1 MAKKPINTQMEMF
14 ELGGLKDQGDT
25 TDPISKNQ
33 VPIGS
38 TQKEVR
44 DDIPAQLSEGEFV
57 LPADVVRYHGLEKL
71 MKLRQQ
77 AKGGLKTMEQ
87 MGQMGNSDQAIMSD
101 DLPFKPQFQEGGM
114 VQAPIIQAPQVLQPS
129 NVPGYQRPQTQ
140 GVQFTPA
147 QGQQQI
153 QSSFATPQQ
162 TVSIPF
168 AQQYRTPT
176 YTPPSYQEPISFR
189 DYIGAEFG
197 QLQKTE
203 TRRYTN
209 EQGEELYI
217 PFVNGKPI
225 YPIPAGYTEY
235 KEEAKPPTDDR
246 PTTPTTRVRDES
258 DGGDDS
264 SPGVKTTRVS
274 EIASNTAGG
283 KKSVTDFFSTGKGK
297 SIAGSVLGTAM
308 LGPIGGIIG
317 GLLGKAL
324 ADDKQQLAQQMGAI
338 PGTTG
343 PLGPERNFDQLSQQA
358 YGKGLTDVTSMLGG
372 VTPTFSYGY
381 NPGSVDVATGG
392 TFNAA
397 GIAVDENGNMSTSN
411 GVPSYD
417 SFASFANAMAVSA
430 ETGYYGGPVSKDEYN
445 NMSPKGKDL
454 YNSYASGLGIPSYE
468 ITDPDVEDI
477 SDDVPSPSPTDP
489 SGMDFGVT
497 DPSLDINADVEDIS
511 PDVETPSTTQSQPD
525 PIDSTGDPYG
535 GGEGSGVSTG
545 DPSGGG
551 GGSDIGDPSQGNASN
566 MGMDDDTSAQSE
578 GPGGSDTAGDS
589 SADGS
594 ESTGKIICTA
604 MNKMYGLP
612 MYSNRVWM
620 RYNKYKKLDSAWELG
635 YHKIFLSL
643 VKKMPTNKYIRKS
656 LEWFAN
662 TRTYGLKEEM
672 KGNMFTVNTLILR
685 PLFSPIV
692 YITGKLVQK
701 GILKRADVKSI

>member
-14 ELGGLKDQGDT
+14 ELGGLKDQGNT
-25 TDPISKNQ
+25 RDPISKNQ

-114 VQAPIIQAPQVLQPS
+114 VQQPIIQTPQVLQPS
-129 NVPGYQRPQTQ
+129 NVPGYQSPQIQ

-176 YTPPSYQEPISFR
+176 YTPPSYQEPLTFR

-246 PTTPTTRVRDES
+246 PTTPTTRVRDDQS
-258 DGGDDS
+258 GGDDTS
-264 SPGVKTTRVS
+264 TGIKTTRVS

-297 SIAGSVLGTAM
+297 AIAGSVLGTAM

-324 ADDKQQLAQQMGAI
+324 TDDKIAAAQQMGAI

-343 PLGPERNFDQLSQQA
+343 PLGLERNFDQLSQQA

-381 NPGSVDVATGG
+381 SPGSVDVATGG

-397 GIAVDENGNMSTSN
+397 GIAVDINGNMSTSN
-411 GVPSYD
+411 GVPSYT
-417 SFASFANAMAVSA
+417 SFGAFANAMSVAA
-430 ETGYYGGPVSKDEYN
+430 ETGYYGGPVSKDEFD
-445 NMSPKGKDL
+445 NMSGKGKNA
-454 YNSYASGLGIPSYE
+454 YTNYANSLGIPSYE
-468 ITDPDVEDI
+468 PTSIVDDDPVADVDDVTSIVDDDPVADVDDVTSIVDNDPVASVDVTDPTSIVGDDPATAP
-477 SDDVPSPSPTDP
+477 SDDPVSTVGDDP
-489 SGMDFGVT
+489 SG
-497 DPSLDINADVEDIS
+497 P
-511 PDVETPSTTQSQPD
+511 
-525 PIDSTGDPYG
+525 GD
-535 GGEGSGVSTG
+535 SGVSST
-545 DPSGGG
+545 DS
-551 GGSDIGDPSQGNASN
+551 SQGNSSS
-566 MGMDDDTSAQSE
+566 MGMDDDTSAQSQ

-594 ESTGKIICTA
+594 ESSGKIICTA

-662 TRTYGLKEEM
+662 TRTHGLKEEM

-701 GILKRADVKSI
+701 GILKKADVKSI

>member
-114 VQAPIIQAPQVLQPS
+114 VQQPIIQTPQVLQPS
-129 NVPGYQRPQTQ
+129 NVPGYQSPQTQ

-235 KEEAKPPTDDR
+235 KEEAKPPTDDT

-343 PLGPERNFDQLSQQA
+343 PLEPERNFDQLSQQA

-411 GVPSYD
+411 GVPSYA
-417 SFASFANAMAVSA
+417 SFADFANAMSVSA

-445 NMSPKGKDL
+445 NMSAKGKDL

-489 SGMDFGVT
+489 TGIDFGVT

-511 PDVETPSTTQSQPD
+511 PDVEDPGSIVGDDPSTDDSIEESIVGDD
-525 PIDSTGDPYG
+525 PVDDSTD
-535 GGEGSGVSTG
+535 VG

-551 GGSDIGDPSQGNASN
+551 GGSDIGDPSAGDPNA
-566 MGMDDDTSAQSE
+566 GID
-578 GPGGSDTAGDS
+578 GPGGDGDGGDPGGCVI
-589 SADGS
+589 ATHGV
-594 ESTGKIICTA
+594 STGGFTA
-604 MNKMYGLP
+604 MEKAKAELWCQKTYHGKWYGEAFRKGYRAAGMKHVNAGTAP
-612 MYSNRVWM
+612 NVYQEFKDFVAYGRGI
-620 RYNKYKKLDSAWELG
+620 KKGW
-635 YHKIFLSL
+635 KIGFNYYL
-643 VKKMPTNKYIRKS
+643 
-656 LEWFAN
+656 
-662 TRTYGLKEEM
+662 RTITFFIHGLFIK
-672 KGNMFTVNTLILR
+672 
-685 PLFSPIV
+685 
-692 YITGKLVQK
+692 
-701 GILKRADVKSI
+701 